1 MSFPRTLC
9 FLIVSLA
16 AGMPGA
22 SALAAAPASAAA
34 DASAD
39 SAASKAVLEFMR
51 AEMQERR
58 IPGLQIAVIRHQ
70 KVVFS
75 SALGVANIQHGVP
88 VDDRTVFSINSGTK
102 AVTGV
107 AIMQLVEQGKLALAA
122 PVSRYLDGLPAA
134 WQGVTI
140 AQLLNHTSGIPDVLD
155 REGDLLP
162 GGMDGA
168 WKTAQTLP
176 VQFAPGQRF
185 SYNQTNYVL
194 LGKIIDRLSGEPFL
208 ASIRHRQFDVVGMP
222 DSSFGDSADVI
233 KNKAN
238 SYRFGRDGTLRN
250 VVEEFPPAMRTG
262 AGMNTTATELGKWIV
277 ALQQGRL
284 LQPASMAA
292 MWTPSSFADGRP
304 APWAM
309 GWPAI
314 RRGAQA
320 HRAVAGIGGGR
331 SAFYI
336 YPDDD
341 LAVIILTNLAGA
353 QPDQL
358 IDTVAGLYVP
368 ALRATGG
375 GYALYR
381 LREQTARGGF
391 DDIDGQ
397 LRQVTRQYAVPNPSE
412 GSLNGWGYRLLS
424 RKQPKP
430 AIAVLG
436 LAARLYPD
444 SANAHDS
451 LAEAYEAVEE
461 QALAIRHYRRSL
473 ELDPD
478 NRNAA
483 GHLAA
488 LEKK

>member
-1 MSFPRTLC
+1 MSFARTLC
-9 FLIVSLA
+9 LLLAGLAVSL
-16 AGMPGA
+16 PGA
-22 SALAAAPASAAA
+22 SALAAPTATAA
-34 DASAD
+34 AD
-39 SAASKAVLEFMR
+39 SAANKAVLEFIR
-51 AEMQERR
+51 AEMEERR
-58 IPGLQIAVIRHQ
+58 IPGLQIAVIRHR
-70 KVVFS
+70 KVVLS
-75 SALGVANIQHGVP
+75 SAIGVASIQHGVA
-88 VDDRTVFSINSGTK
+88 VDKHSVFSLNSATK
-102 AVTGV
+102 PFTGV
-107 AIMQLVEQGKLALAA
+107 AIMQLVEQGKLALDA

-134 WQGVTI
+134 WQGVTV
-140 AQLLNHTSGIPDVLD
+140 AQLLNHTSGLPDVLD
-155 REGDLLP
+155 AEGDLLP
-162 GGMDGA
+162 GGMEGA
-168 WKTAQTLP
+168 WKSAQTLP

-208 ASIRHRQFDVVGMP
+208 AFIRHGQFDVAGMP
-222 DSSFGDSADVI
+222 DSSFGDSGDI
-233 KNKAN
+233 IRNKAN

-250 VVEEFPPAMRTG
+250 VIEEFPPAMRTG

-284 LQPASMAA
+284 LKPASMAA

-314 RRGAQA
+314 RRGEQP

-331 SAFYI
+331 SAFYM

-353 QPDQL
+353 QPDQM
-358 IDTVAGLYVP
+358 IDTVAGFYVKG
-368 ALRATGG
+368 LRATGG
-375 GYALYR
+375 GYALFR
-381 LREQTARGGF
+381 LREQTGRGGF
-391 DDIDGQ
+391 DDIDAT
-397 LRQVTRQYAVPNPSE
+397 LRQVTQQYGVPNPSE

-424 RKQPKP
+424 RKQLKP

-436 LAARLYPD
+436 LATRLYPD

-451 LAEAYEAVEE
+451 LAEAYQALDDH
-461 QALAIRHYRRSL
+461 ALAIRHYRRSL
-473 ELDPD
+473 ELNPE

-483 GHLAA
+483 DHLKA